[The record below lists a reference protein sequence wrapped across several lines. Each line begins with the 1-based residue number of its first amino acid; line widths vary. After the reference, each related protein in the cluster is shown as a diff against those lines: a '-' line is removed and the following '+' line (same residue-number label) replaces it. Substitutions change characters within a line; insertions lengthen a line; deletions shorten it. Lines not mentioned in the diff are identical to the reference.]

1 MGVRVGS
8 GIVFLSFFFFSRSS
22 NPWKSVFIWGLIFPE
37 IRMATHEIKKT
48 SAYVWFDAE
57 FTSLELETACLLQV
71 AVIITDCDLNR
82 LHPESANLNLCI
94 KLAEGEQVSEW
105 VEEHLSGLVAQCR
118 SDKAVTLEEAD
129 RQIAALLD
137 QYAGTPFDSIGDRP
151 VLAGNSVH
159 NDWYLMRRFLPMFGS
174 RLHYRL
180 LDVSTLKI
188 QWQDW
193 ADGELFDKESIEE
206 LNTYY
211 PGGGIDA
218 ANAHDALFDIK
229 ASIAELS
236 FYRSGL
242 FKR

>member
-1 MGVRVGS
+1 MS
-8 GIVFLSFFFFSRSS
+8 ENEL
-22 NPWKSVFIWGLIFPE
+22 
-37 IRMATHEIKKT
+37 KKT

-57 FTSLELETACLLQV
+57 FTSLELDEARLLQV
-71 AVIITDCDLNR
+71 AVILTDTDLNR
-82 LHPESANLNLCI
+82 LHPPEADLNLCI
-94 KLAEGEQVSEW
+94 RLEEGEEVSPW
-105 VEEHLSGLVAQCR
+105 VAENLSGLVEQCR
-118 SDKAVTLEEAD
+118 SDEAVSIEEAD

-137 QYAGTPFDSIGDRP
+137 QYCGTPCAAMGDRP

-159 NDWYLMRRFLPMFGS
+159 NDWFLMRRFLPQFGN

-193 ADGELFDKESIEE
+193 VGQPPFDKESVEQ
-206 LNTYY
+206 LNQYF

-229 ASIAELS
+229 ASIAELA
-236 FYRSGL
+236 FYRSKL
-242 FKR
+242 RLAR